1 MDESLLVDD
10 NMVVSLAYVL
20 YVDDEIADSADAS
33 DPLDYIHGQG
43 YIIPGLERELTG
55 LKVGDKKTILVD
67 PADGYGERM
76 DDSIVELERSLFPAE
91 YEPVIGNSLNLQDDQ
106 SDQVFTG
113 YIHSFDDSVVR
124 VDLNHPMA
132 GKLLKFDTEIVGIR
146 PASAHELESGL
157 HQHDCSCCGGCG
169 DEHSCG

>member
-1 MDESLLVDD
+1 MINQIRFLPDIFT
-10 NMVVSLAYVL
+10 VL
-20 YVDDEIADSADAS
+20 
-33 DPLDYIHGQG
+33 
-43 YIIPGLERELTG
+43 
-55 LKVGDKKTILVD
+55 
-67 PADGYGERM
+67 
-76 DDSIVELERSLFPAE
+76 
-91 YEPVIGNSLNLQDDQ
+91 
-106 SDQVFTG
+106 
-113 YIHSFDDSVVR
+113 DDSVVR